1 MRADSRNGELSSYF
15 DGALSNNT
23 NSLVSGKI
31 GGGCGKR
38 WTGGGREWSRS
49 IEGKVGGYIKSGGGL
64 GEGVEE

>member
-31 GGGCGKR
+31 CAGCGEDGGGGG
-38 WTGGGREWSRS
+38 GGGRS
-49 IEGKVGGYIKSGGGL
+49 GVGQ
-64 GEGVEE
+64 